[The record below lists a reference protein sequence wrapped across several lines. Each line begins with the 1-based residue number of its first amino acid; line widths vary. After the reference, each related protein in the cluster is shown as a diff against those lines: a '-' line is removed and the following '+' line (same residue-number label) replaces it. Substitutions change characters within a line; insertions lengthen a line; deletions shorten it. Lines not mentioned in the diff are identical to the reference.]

1 MKLYGIDYSEKLTE
15 IIANNDIKSVT
26 IVNIEVLYCGDLQ
39 RAMENALR
47 NSGKFIP
54 CQIVII
60 SGDGRILD

>member
-39 RAMENALR
+39 KAMENALR
-47 NSGKFIP
+47 NSGKFTP
-54 CQIVII
+54 CQIVTI